1 MYASVLGDL
10 EISVEPPGAGPPPE
24 ALILREHI
32 RRILRKLT
40 RPAASAQYS

>member
-1 MYASVLGDL
+1 MYASVLGDP
-10 EISVEPPGAGPPPE
+10 EISVEPRDVGPTPE

-32 RRILRKLT
+32 RRILRKLP